1 MSITRGRL
9 ISVPAIGVLVTVL
22 HLAVLSGVAF
32 AATSYTNPLPAPNS
46 VTALKT
52 PAVRLTVTDPQGV
65 NTSSLIM
72 KLDNL
77 SVRGKWSGSTVTY
90 QPTTAIANGTHTASV
105 SVLNWGGVRST
116 YTWSFT
122 VKSAPVVGTMVP
134 ADGSTVSTT
143 YPAISAVVTP
153 NGVALASWSMSVDG
167 KSVSASWSPTTKT
180 LSYTPSIALRN
191 DAVHTVS
198 LNATDAAGAAVGV
211 SWSFAVQSTPTW
223 PQT

>member
-9 ISVPAIGVLVTVL
+9 ISVLAIGLLVTVF
-22 HLAVLSGVAF
+22 HLAVLPGVAF

-52 PAVRLTVTDPQGV
+52 PAVKLTVTDPQGV

-105 SVLNWGGVRST
+105 SVLNSAGAIHLHVELHREGGAGRGHDGAGGRLDGLDDLPRDLGGRYPQWGCTRVVVDDGGRQERLGDAGVRRPRRSRT
-116 YTWSFT
+116 RLPSRFAT
-122 VKSAPVVGTMVP
+122 
-134 ADGSTVSTT
+134 
-143 YPAISAVVTP
+143 
-153 NGVALASWSMSVDG
+153 
-167 KSVSASWSPTTKT
+167 
-180 LSYTPSIALRN
+180 TPS
-191 DAVHTVS
+191 
-198 LNATDAAGAAVGV
+198 
-211 SWSFAVQSTPTW
+211 TPSR
-223 PQT
+223 